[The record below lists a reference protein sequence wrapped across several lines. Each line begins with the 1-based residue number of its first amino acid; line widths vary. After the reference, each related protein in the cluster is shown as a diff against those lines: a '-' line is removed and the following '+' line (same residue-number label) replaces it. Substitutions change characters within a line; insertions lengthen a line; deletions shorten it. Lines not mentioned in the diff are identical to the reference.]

1 MIMLILDDE
10 QLIELQDL
18 NASGSEFRKLE
29 PVPLADGRRAL
40 NSDLL
45 MDLDPGETWWH
56 YRVLL
61 LDLPAETV
69 VEFAATTALN

>member
-1 MIMLILDDE
+1 MIMLILNDE
-10 QLIELQDL
+10 QLLDLQEL
-18 NASGSEFRKLE
+18 NASGSQFRRLE
-29 PVPLADGRRAL
+29 PVALADGRRAL

-69 VEFAATTALN
+69 AEFAAPAAFN